1 MFFEKKGAELIGKSA
16 ETLRKQYE
24 PSTIPPEIS
33 QWIGHKFTFIVK
45 VLSKKSAQS
54 IDPSFEVLLIKERHG
69 KQATLPTIR
78 YKTSI
83 SCNTDTTE
91 HNDLPPLITIPSKRK
106 STEASSS
113 QVTQYADIKDMD
125 IDRQSFA
132 WDQTESHNNT
142 DDEEDD
148 ENKTKKLKRH
158 E

>member
-1 MFFEKKGAELIGKSA
+1 MLSVSEFLVSSHRILNFHNSTCFRYKVSFVGADDTHSLEFMFFEKKGAELIGKSA

-106 STEASSS
+106 STE
-113 QVTQYADIKDMD
+113 V
-125 IDRQSFA
+125 
-132 WDQTESHNNT
+132 
-142 DDEEDD
+142 
-148 ENKTKKLKRH
+148 
-158 E
+158 